1 MYIYTYT
8 VHCFDRITD
17 DKQFVSTTL
26 WMSEWCKQIANKVVH
41 PGGLLERSLGE
52 IQNLSSPMVP
62 QKTVCTIHVPKSD
75 WVLQSTARKNC
86 PKQIKRAVTCF
97 LGVCYFCLLRGYDSV
112 VAKPSSSQGTLTWVK
127 LRIGYALF
135 QWIVMLVSWFLPNPC
150 DWRSVDLEFLRYE
163 FLGQAEVRGVF
174 GFKTAATLFGA
185 PILNNYNKPINTHEV
200 LWFWGHFFKN

>member
-1 MYIYTYT
+1 
-8 VHCFDRITD
+8 VVCWNDRSGKYRT
-17 DKQFVSTTL
+17 SL
-26 WMSEWCKQIANKVVH
+26 HPWCPK
-41 PGGLLERSLGE
+41 
-52 IQNLSSPMVP
+52 
-62 QKTVCTIHVPKSD
+62 KTVCTIHVPKSD

-86 PKQIKRAVTCF
+86 PKQIKRVVTCF

-200 LWFWGHFFKN
+200 LWFWGHFLKN